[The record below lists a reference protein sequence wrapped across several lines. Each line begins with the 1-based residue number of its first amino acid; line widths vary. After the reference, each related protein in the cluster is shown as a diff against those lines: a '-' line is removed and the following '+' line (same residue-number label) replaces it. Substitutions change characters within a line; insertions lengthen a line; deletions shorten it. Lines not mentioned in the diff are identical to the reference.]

1 MQMCAFVGLNC
12 SNWIVMNGMKN
23 VKLCAVCSIGIFQD
37 SILAI
42 FQEILY
48 HEVDRVIY

>member
-12 SNWIVMNGMKN
+12 SNCIVMNGMES
-23 VKLCAVCSIGIFQD
+23 VKLYAVCSIWIFQD
-37 SILAI
+37 SVLSI

-48 HEVDRVIY
+48 HNLLA